1 MITLYSMPSS
11 GNSYKVRLILAQLG
25 IPFKHIGVEYDGGN
39 EFTKSEEFK
48 RKNPTAKVPLV
59 EFENG
64 EFLSESNALLLY
76 FAEGTQFIPANKLER
91 ARMWQW
97 MFFEQ
102 NFHEGSV
109 ATRAANL
116 KYKDREHLRT
126 PEILDPLLASG
137 NKALDVMETQLI
149 KTPYLAGNSYSVAD
163 IALYAYTHSAEQG
176 GFDIKSRKGISAWL
190 ERIASQPNHVQLEW
204 LPA

>member
-1 MITLYSMPSS
+1 MITLYSMSSS
-11 GNSYKVRLILAQLG
+11 GNSYKVRLILAQLEM
-25 IPFKHIGVEYDGGN
+25 PFKHIGVEYDGGN

-59 EFENG
+59 EFEDG
-64 EFLSESNALLLY
+64 QFLSESNAILLY
-76 FAEGTQFIPANKLER
+76 FADETPFVPKDKLER

-116 KYKDREHLRT
+116 KYKDRKHLRT
-126 PEILDPLLASG
+126 PEILEPLLESG
-137 NKALDVMETQLI
+137 NKALDVMEAQLL
-149 KTPYLAGNSYSVAD
+149 KTPYLAGEHYSAAD

-176 GFDIKSRKGISAWL
+176 GFDLNSRHGISAWL
-190 ERIASQPNHVQLEW
+190 KRVAEQPNHVPLEW
-204 LPA
+204 LPD

>member
-11 GNSYKVRLILAQLG
+11 GNSYKVRLILAMLE

-39 EFTKSEEFK
+39 EFTKSDEFK

-59 EFENG
+59 EFEDG
-64 EFLSESNALLLY
+64 QFLSESNAILLY
-76 FAEGTQFIPANKLER
+76 FAEGTPLIPSDKLER

-126 PEILDPLLASG
+126 PEILGPLLESG
-137 NKALDVMETQLI
+137 NKALDVMESQLL
-149 KTPYLAGNSYSVAD
+149 KTPFLAGQNYSAAD

-176 GFDIKSRKGISAWL
+176 GFDLKSRPAILAWL
-190 ERIASQPNHVQLEW
+190 KRVSDQPKHVTLEW
-204 LPA
+204 LPE

>member
-1 MITLYSMPSS
+1 MPSS
-11 GNSYKVRLILAQLG
+11 GNSYKARLLFAQLA
-25 IPFKHIGVEYDGGN
+25 IQFDHVGVEYDGGN
-39 EFTKSEEFK
+39 EFTKSDAFK
-48 RKNPTAKVPLV
+48 LKNPTAKVPLV
-59 EFENG
+59 EFEDG
-64 EFLSESNALLLY
+64 QFLSESNAILLY
-76 FAEGTQFIPANKLER
+76 FAEGTALIPENKLER

-126 PEILDPLLASG
+126 PEILDPLLESG
-137 NKALDVMETQLI
+137 NKALDVMEVQLR
-149 KTPYLAGNSYSVAD
+149 KTPFLSGEHYSVAD

-176 GFDIKSRKGISAWL
+176 GFNFESRKGISAWL
-190 ERIASQPNHVQLEW
+190 KRVAAQPNHVPLEW